1 MEQTAL
7 EQAAAWLLEEA
18 KRIEELRQINAQL
31 HDDIKRERAR
41 RVLLLE
47 ALEDLLE
54 RYGQ

>member
-7 EQAAAWLLEEA
+7 EQAAAWLLQEA
-18 KRIEELRQINAQL
+18 KRIEELKQINAQL
-31 HDDIKRERAR
+31 HEDIKRERAR

-54 RYGQ
+54 RYG